1 MRTLI
6 KFAVKQGVMKN
17 QMIKRILIPTDY
29 SANAKR
35 SAQIGVLFAKEINAE
50 VFIFHGFGLQ
60 TIGVAESIAI
70 VDQIK
75 HDEGKKLDR
84 YVNELK
90 TEYGEVK
97 IHGILEFGSAVDC
110 IQRIVEDKKIDLI
123 IMGTKGET
131 DATNTLLGSVATHVV
146 NNVKCPVLIIP
157 KGHRA
162 YNINEVLFATDF
174 HFTNNIATYLAPFLS
189 IVEEYQPYVHIVQ
202 FNSERLSG
210 THVKSVEELKLK
222 GLLREAKH
230 SFHYVEAED
239 TEAALFEFA
248 EKHHCDL
255 IVMVTHHYTLW
266 EHIFHRSLTKKIALH
281 SEIPLL
287 VLHED

>member
-1 MRTLI
+1 
-6 KFAVKQGVMKN
+6 MKN

-35 SAQIGVLFAKEINAE
+35 SAQIGIQFAKGINAE
-50 VFIFHGFGLQ
+50 VFLFHGFGLQ
-60 TIGVAESIAI
+60 AIGVAESIAV

-75 HDEGKKLDR
+75 HDEGKRLDR

-110 IQRIVEDKKIDLI
+110 IQKIVEDKKIDLI

-131 DATNTLLGSVATHVV
+131 DAVNSMLGSVASHVV
-146 NNVKCPVLIIP
+146 NNVKCAVLIIP

-174 HFTNNIATYLAPFLS
+174 HFTNNVATYLAPFLS
-189 IVEEYQPYVHIVQ
+189 MVEEYQPYVHVVQ
-202 FNSERLSG
+202 FNSERLTG

-222 GLLREAKH
+222 GLLSNAKH

-239 TEAALFEFA
+239 TEVALFEFA

-266 EHIFHRSLTKKIALH
+266 ERIFHRSLTKKIALH

>member
-84 YVNELK
+84 YVNDLK

-110 IQRIVEDKKIDLI
+110 IQRIVEEKEIDLI
-123 IMGTKGET
+123 VMGTKGTT
-131 DATNTLLGSVATHVV
+131 DATNTLLGSVASHVV

-157 KGHRA
+157 KGHHA
-162 YNINEVLFATDF
+162 YNINEILFATDF
-174 HFTNNIATYLAPFLS
+174 HFTNNIASYLAPFLS

-210 THVKSVEELKLK
+210 AHVKSVEELKLK
-222 GLLREAKH
+222 GLLRDAKH
-230 SFHYVEAED
+230 SFHYVESED
-239 TEAALFEFA
+239 TEEAIFDFA
-248 EKHHCDL
+248 EKNQCDL

-266 EHIFHRSLTKKIALH
+266 ERIFHRSLTKKIALH

>member
-1 MRTLI
+1 
-6 KFAVKQGVMKN
+6 MKN
-17 QMIKRILIPTDY
+17 QTIKRILIPTDY

-35 SAQIGVLFAKEINAE
+35 AAQIGILLAKEINAE
-50 VFIFHGFGLQ
+50 VFLFHGFGLQ
-60 TIGVAESIAI
+60 VIGVAESIVI

-75 HDEGKKLDR
+75 HGEGKKLDQ
-84 YVNELK
+84 YLNDLK
-90 TEYGEVK
+90 TEYGDVK

-110 IQRIVEDKKIDLI
+110 IQNIVEEKKIDLI

-131 DATNTLLGSVATHVV
+131 DATASLLGSVATHVV

-162 YNINEVLFATDF
+162 YNISEVLFATDF
-174 HFTNNIATYLAPFLS
+174 HFTNNMATYLAPFLA
-189 IVEEYQPYVHIVQ
+189 IVEEYQPYVHVVK

-210 THVKSVEELKLK
+210 AHINGVEELKLK
-222 GLLREAKH
+222 GLLRDTKH
-230 SFHYVEAED
+230 SFHFVEAED
-239 TEAALFEFA
+239 TEEAIFDFA
-248 EKHHCDL
+248 EKNQCDL

-266 EHIFHRSLTKKIALH
+266 ERIFHRSLTKKIALH

-287 VLHED
+287 VLHEY